1 MTAIGSILIYA
12 IQIYILLI
20 IVRALMSW
28 FPLRSGT
35 TAYRIYSWVYDVTE
49 PYLQLFRRVLPP
61 VRMGN
66 AALDLSPIIGFVV
79 LLVVRQIVSI
89 VFFG

>member
-49 PYLQLFRRVLPP
+49 PYLRLFRRVLPP

>member
-1 MTAIGSILIYA
+1 VTAIGSILIYA
-12 IQIYILLI
+12 IQLYVLLI
-20 IVRALMSW
+20 VVRALMSW
-28 FPLRSGT
+28 FPMRSGT
-35 TAYRIYSWVYDVTE
+35 ASYRIYSFVYDATE
-49 PYLQLFRRVLPP
+49 PYLRLFRRILPP

-89 VFFG
+89 VFFR